1 MKLNRR
7 TFVSASV
14 LFLTT
19 GCVGSDGTDE
29 PQEGE
34 FEPVDLSV
42 GNRAE
47 TNKTVSVEIT
57 RDNETLYSDELDVKA
72 TNISSRRITVKDVIQ
87 EEGEYVVHA
96 EVNGMTKTER
106 ISVSDSA
113 RSIDVEFDDEVVDI
127 AVNVNGG

>member
-1 MKLNRR
+1 VKLNRR

-19 GCVGSDGTDE
+19 GCLGSNGNDE
-29 PQEGE
+29 PREDE

-57 RDNETLYSDELDVKA
+57 RDNETVYSDELGVEA
-72 TNISSRRITVKDVIQ
+72 TNISSRRITVEDIIQ

-106 ISVSDSA
+106 ISLSDSA
-113 RSIDVEFDDEVVDI
+113 RSIGVEFDDEVVDI
-127 AVNVNGG
+127 GVNVNGG

>member
-1 MKLNRR
+1 M
-7 TFVSASV
+7 